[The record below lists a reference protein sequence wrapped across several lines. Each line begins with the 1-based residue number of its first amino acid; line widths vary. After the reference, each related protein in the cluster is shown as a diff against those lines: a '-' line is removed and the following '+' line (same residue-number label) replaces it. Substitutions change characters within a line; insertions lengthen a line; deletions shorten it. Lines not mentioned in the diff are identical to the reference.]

1 MMKKNK
7 KIISVV
13 FLLVYSICYLYFFF
27 VFLSVFLVKIGSH
40 LPFGEL
46 SAYFDSDW
54 MLAPALVCGL
64 GMLISGGVF
73 IRCTYGVLR
82 RLTAIS
88 PAVGVALLLFSFCS
102 LAVLAKTD
110 SAFACGA
117 VPLGLG
123 IYMVLL
129 WVCFLRDLKTFEN
142 V

>member
-13 FLLVYSICYLYFFF
+13 FLLVYSIFYLYFFF
-27 VFLSVFLVKIGSH
+27 VFLGIFLDKIGSH

-54 MLAPALVCGL
+54 MLAPALACGL

-73 IRCTYGVLR
+73 IGCAYGALSRV
-82 RLTAIS
+82 TAIS
-88 PAVGVALLLFSFCS
+88 PAVGVALLFFSFCS
-102 LAVLAKTD
+102 LMIPAKTD
-110 SAFACGA
+110 SAFVYGA

-129 WVCFLRDLKTFEN
+129 WGCFLRDLKN
-142 V
+142 I